1 MPFFWDQLGLRLTCP
16 ARRADPGRQFALV
29 EEHVCKL
36 RALPGHAGSHIMI
49 FVERNLGFEAHH
61 HKRALAYLPN
71 VSFYLD
77 TQHGQVGMITS
88 NPIKHA
94 MARLVVVMLSE
105 RRIGIRH
112 AAVPHP
118 DHHMAALAVQAAQ
131 RADPAI
137 VSRDAPAALLKLR
150 EQLEVYSYQF
160 KAGVDT
166 FQQDRVAI
174 SGKVGGMRDDLAICL
189 QLACYWTQLHVQRAA
204 DCTKVPRRA

>member
-1 MPFFWDQLGLRLTCP
+1 
-16 ARRADPGRQFALV
+16 
-29 EEHVCKL
+29 
-36 RALPGHAGSHIMI
+36 MI

-71 VSFYLD
+71 VSFYID
-77 TQHGQVGMITS
+77 AQHDQVGMITS

-112 AAVPHP
+112 AAAPP
-118 DHHMAALAVQAAQ
+118 SEGLAAQAAQ

-204 DCTKVPRRA
+204 DCTKRPRLS